1 MDIDKPIRWAEMREQ
16 IHNTKWVIQAIVA
29 KHGDKMPGWGEWP
42 ALIDEAYSAV
52 GKKWNEPVMVPIP
65 FDPGWQAVLPPKPE
79 KTSLPNSGPNGEIIF
94 GTKKPVEDPNYALS
108 ISSISDDEEEED
120 DGWGVLVMKEEAYS
134 RRVLKR
140 LEEGEEREKK
150 HESENVKVVVH
161 IKDLPEGTRL
171 EDLPSGTIV
180 ELDEDDIEF
189 SDTPIGEESD
199 DEVEPP
205 SLKECLRKMDL
216 GDFKWIRESSISL
229 EIDVRIRAA
238 YEVYEI
244 DQDWDEF
251 QDTCQR
257 IVKFISGNNTLVLGS
272 NEKIVIGEE
281 SDYEVE
287 PPSLKECLGKMDLG
301 DFKWIRESSISLEID
316 VRIRA
321 AYEVY
326 EIDQDWDEFQDTC
339 QRIAKVISGNNTLV
353 LGSNEKIGVNGI
365 ETRHIEKET
374 VIPMDQIEVVI
385 TEKEGT
391 IHPHEYNH
399 VENVIAPAKTHIGA
413 VLKQWSGSCQK
424 HTGCV
429 WDLLCDCSNCDTIT
443 ARAGF

>member
-1 MDIDKPIRWAEMREQ
+1 LTYHLVIPGIVQTNAFRLSTKLHTQNNKLLDMDIDKPIRWAEMREQ

-108 ISSISDDEEEED
+108 ISSISDDDEEED

-150 HESENVKVVVH
+150 HESENVKVVAH

-272 NEKIVIGEE
+272 NEKI
-281 SDYEVE
+281 
-287 PPSLKECLGKMDLG
+287 
-301 DFKWIRESSISLEID
+301 
-316 VRIRA
+316 
-321 AYEVY
+321 
-326 EIDQDWDEFQDTC
+326 
-339 QRIAKVISGNNTLV
+339 
-353 LGSNEKIGVNGI
+353 GVNGI

>member
-1 MDIDKPIRWAEMREQ
+1 LTYHLVIPGIVQTNAFRLSTKLHTQNNKLLDMDIDKPIRWAEMREQ

-29 KHGDKMPGWGEWP
+29 KHGDKMPAWGDWP
-42 ALIDEAYSAV
+42 SLIEEAYSAV

-94 GTKKPVEDPNYALS
+94 GTKKSVEDPNYW
-108 ISSISDDEEEED
+108 DEEED

-134 RRVLKR
+134 RRFLKR

-199 DEVEPP
+199 Y
-205 SLKECLRKMDL
+205 K
-216 GDFKWIRESSISL
+216 
-229 EIDVRIRAA
+229 
-238 YEVYEI
+238 
-244 DQDWDEF
+244 
-251 QDTCQR
+251 
-257 IVKFISGNNTLVLGS
+257 
-272 NEKIVIGEE
+272 
-281 SDYEVE
+281 VE

-339 QRIAKVISGNNTLV
+339 QRIVKFISGNNTLV

>member
-1 MDIDKPIRWAEMREQ
+1 MTYHLVIPGIVQTNAFRLSTKLHTQNNKLLDMDIDKPIRWAEMREQ

-108 ISSISDDEEEED
+108 ISSISDDDEEED

-150 HESENVKVVVH
+150 HESENVKVVAH

-272 NEKIVIGEE
+272 NEKI
-281 SDYEVE
+281 
-287 PPSLKECLGKMDLG
+287 
-301 DFKWIRESSISLEID
+301 
-316 VRIRA
+316 
-321 AYEVY
+321 
-326 EIDQDWDEFQDTC
+326 
-339 QRIAKVISGNNTLV
+339 
-353 LGSNEKIGVNGI
+353 GVNGI

>member
-1 MDIDKPIRWAEMREQ
+1 MTYHLVIPGIVQTNAFRLSTKLHTQNNKLLDMDIDQPMRWAEMREQ
-16 IHNTKWVIQAIVA
+16 IHNTEWVIQAIVA
-29 KHGDKMPGWGEWP
+29 KHGDKMPGWGEWS
-42 ALIDEAYSAV
+42 ALIEEAYSAA

-108 ISSISDDEEEED
+108 ISSISDDDEEED

-134 RRVLKR
+134 RRFLKR
-140 LEEGEEREKK
+140 IEEGEEREKK

-199 DEVEPP
+199 DEDEQP

-257 IVKFISGNNTLVLGS
+257 IV
-272 NEKIVIGEE
+272 
-281 SDYEVE
+281 
-287 PPSLKECLGKMDLG
+287 
-301 DFKWIRESSISLEID
+301 
-316 VRIRA
+316 
-321 AYEVY
+321 
-326 EIDQDWDEFQDTC
+326 
-339 QRIAKVISGNNTLV
+339 KVISGNNTLV

>member
-79 KTSLPNSGPNGEIIF
+79 KTSLYLRDNCPLSWHPTTLQPNGEIIF
-94 GTKKPVEDPNYALS
+94 GTNKSVEDPNYW
-108 ISSISDDEEEED
+108 DEEED

-134 RRVLKR
+134 RRFLKR
-140 LEEGEEREKK
+140 LEEGEEREREKK

-199 DEVEPP
+199 Y
-205 SLKECLRKMDL
+205 K
-216 GDFKWIRESSISL
+216 
-229 EIDVRIRAA
+229 
-238 YEVYEI
+238 
-244 DQDWDEF
+244 
-251 QDTCQR
+251 
-257 IVKFISGNNTLVLGS
+257 
-272 NEKIVIGEE
+272 
-281 SDYEVE
+281 VE

-339 QRIAKVISGNNTLV
+339 QRIVKVISGNNTLV

-374 VIPMDQIEVVI
+374 VIPMDQI
-385 TEKEGT
+385 
-391 IHPHEYNH
+391 
-399 VENVIAPAKTHIGA
+399 
-413 VLKQWSGSCQK
+413 
-424 HTGCV
+424 
-429 WDLLCDCSNCDTIT
+429 
-443 ARAGF
+443 

>member
-1 MDIDKPIRWAEMREQ
+1 LTYHLVIPGIVQTNAFRLSTKLHTQNNKLLDMDIEKPIRWAEMREQ

-108 ISSISDDEEEED
+108 ISSISDDDEEED

-150 HESENVKVVVH
+150 HESENVKVVAH

-272 NEKIVIGEE
+272 NEKI
-281 SDYEVE
+281 
-287 PPSLKECLGKMDLG
+287 
-301 DFKWIRESSISLEID
+301 
-316 VRIRA
+316 
-321 AYEVY
+321 
-326 EIDQDWDEFQDTC
+326 
-339 QRIAKVISGNNTLV
+339 
-353 LGSNEKIGVNGI
+353 GVNGI

>member
-94 GTKKPVEDPNYALS
+94 GTKKSVEDPNYALS
-108 ISSISDDEEEED
+108 ISSISDDDEEED

-134 RRVLKR
+134 RRFLKR
-140 LEEGEEREKK
+140 LEEGETRDKK

-205 SLKECLRKMDL
+205 SLKECLR
-216 GDFKWIRESSISL
+216 
-229 EIDVRIRAA
+229 
-238 YEVYEI
+238 
-244 DQDWDEF
+244 
-251 QDTCQR
+251 
-257 IVKFISGNNTLVLGS
+257 
-272 NEKIVIGEE
+272 
-281 SDYEVE
+281 
-287 PPSLKECLGKMDLG
+287 KMDLG

>member
-1 MDIDKPIRWAEMREQ
+1 MTYHLVIPGIVQTNAFRLSTKLHTQNNKLLDMDIDKPIRWAEMREQ

-108 ISSISDDEEEED
+108 ISSISDDDEEED

-272 NEKIVIGEE
+272 NEKI
-281 SDYEVE
+281 
-287 PPSLKECLGKMDLG
+287 
-301 DFKWIRESSISLEID
+301 
-316 VRIRA
+316 
-321 AYEVY
+321 
-326 EIDQDWDEFQDTC
+326 
-339 QRIAKVISGNNTLV
+339 
-353 LGSNEKIGVNGI
+353 GVNGI

>member
-1 MDIDKPIRWAEMREQ
+1 MTYHLVIPGIVQTNAFRLSTKLHTQNNKLLDMDIDKPIRWAEMREQ

-161 IKDLPEGTRL
+161 IKDLPEGTSL

-199 DEVEPP
+199 YEVEPP

-257 IVKFISGNNTLVLGS
+257 IVKF
-272 NEKIVIGEE
+272 
-281 SDYEVE
+281 
-287 PPSLKECLGKMDLG
+287 
-301 DFKWIRESSISLEID
+301 
-316 VRIRA
+316 
-321 AYEVY
+321 
-326 EIDQDWDEFQDTC
+326 
-339 QRIAKVISGNNTLV
+339 ISGNNTLV